1 MENQSTE
8 PTEEQRLAL
17 IKAIVKKVKSG
28 DSTFVVDQDL
38 LDEFKADKATED
50 FVVEHGLLKATEEDI
65 LDEAERLDSVNH
77 KEEEVDFD
85 ADENE
90 TDMENVSLAM
100 RGAFE

>member
-17 IKAIVKKVKSG
+17 IKAIVKKVQSG
-28 DSTFVVDQDL
+28 DSTFADDQDL
-38 LDEFKADKATED
+38 LDEFKADQATED
-50 FVVEHGLLKATEEDI
+50 FVVEHGLLDATEEDV
-65 LDEAERLDSVNH
+65 LDEASQLDSLDH
-77 KEEEVDFD
+77 KEEVDFD

-90 TDMENVSLAM
+90 TDMENVSPAM

>member
-17 IKAIVKKVKSG
+17 IKAIVKKVQSG
-28 DSTFVVDQDL
+28 DSSFVVDQDL

-50 FVVEHGLLKATEEDI
+50 FVVEHGLLNATEEDV
-65 LDEAERLDSVNH
+65 LDEAERLDSIDH
-77 KEEEVDFD
+77 KEEVDFD

-100 RGAFE
+100 RGAFK